1 MTDWPHSREPGAPRL
16 RALDLNELDDPQ
28 RNGRVARTRLG
39 WLIVWMSG
47 TLLSFI
53 IAALSVRALADKLS
67 AFEMMSVRSASGLI
81 ILFVLTVVRPDLLE
95 GLRAHRIALQAT
107 RNVVHFVSQI
117 CWTVA
122 IVILPL
128 ATVFALEFTTPAWVA
143 LLAILFLGERMT
155 VTRAAAL
162 AVCSA
167 GVLVILRPGM
177 DAFQPAALL
186 VVFGALL
193 FAITATITKKLVD
206 TETTFSIMFWMNLMQ
221 FPLHLAGSDPAFIFR
236 VDTSIILPLIGLAVA
251 GLSIHY
257 CLANAFRYGDAM
269 IVIPT
274 DFLRVPLVA
283 VIGWMFYGEHL
294 DAFVFIGAMLIIVG
308 VLWNVRA
315 EAQRN
320 ARPAVVARPAIHP
333 AQVLIPAQCPADV
346 DHPASGLRELIDFC
360 HLLPREREVEHRHV
374 FGQPLHLRGARN
386 NNRAL
391 LHEPAQ

>member
-39 WLIVWMSG
+39 WLIVWMCG

-53 IAALSVRALADKLS
+53 VAALSVRALADKLS
-67 AFEMMSVRSASGLI
+67 AFEMMSVRSAGGLI

-155 VTRAAAL
+155 VTRAIAL

-186 VVFGALL
+186 VVVGALL

-221 FPLHLAGSDPAFIFR
+221 FPLNLAGSDPAFIFR
-236 VDTSIILPLIGLAVA
+236 VDTSMILPLIGLAVA

-274 DFLRVPLVA
+274 DFLRVPLIA

-320 ARPAVVARPAIHP
+320 ARPAVVARSAIQPA
-333 AQVLIPAQCPADV
+333 
-346 DHPASGLRELIDFC
+346 E
-360 HLLPREREVEHRHV
+360 
-374 FGQPLHLRGARN
+374 
-386 NNRAL
+386 
-391 LHEPAQ
+391 

>member
-16 RALDLNELDDPQ
+16 RPLDLDQLSATEGNA
-28 RNGRVARTRLG
+28 RVSRTRLG

-67 AFEMMSVRSASGLI
+67 AFEMMSVRSAGGLI

-155 VTRAAAL
+155 VTRAIAL

-221 FPLHLAGSDPAFIFR
+221 FPLNLAGSDPAFIFR
-236 VDTSIILPLIGLAVA
+236 VDTSMILPLIGLAVA

-274 DFLRVPLVA
+274 DFLRVPLIA

-320 ARPAVVARPAIHP
+320 ARPAVVARSAIQPA
-333 AQVLIPAQCPADV
+333 
-346 DHPASGLRELIDFC
+346 E
-360 HLLPREREVEHRHV
+360 
-374 FGQPLHLRGARN
+374 
-386 NNRAL
+386 
-391 LHEPAQ
+391 